1 MIRKMNELKVLCNHD
16 ASRTVYSALIRIIK
30 KRRYRYVRS
39 RGLPLFVI
47 KSIGVHLGGFY

>member
-1 MIRKMNELKVLCNHD
+1 MYRDLSIKWWHD

-47 KSIGVHLGGFY
+47 KSIGVRLGGFY